1 MVTTLSPLLK
11 DGAKLPLA
19 VFALL
24 IVMMAGLE
32 LEYLESPLY
41 KYYLAEARAEYL
53 CGNSRKGDQDL
64 KIAGYLS
71 SVIASRFYCRAA
83 ANCAD
88 SLLFKDPQT
97 AIKFYEIAIAE
108 SEKYY
113 GPFYWRTIHNKSCMA
128 QAYGSLNKDKELEI
142 IENVTVTARFILAK
156 QPTDLD
162 EQTRLSIPFAK
173 NCLGRLGWLFRERG
187 EYEKAKAIYL
197 ELGQAQAKFP
207 DKQDDI
213 YPATRHLE
221 ELHKIEFGY

>member
-1 MVTTLSPLLK
+1 MIIALSPQLK
-11 DGAKLPLA
+11 DGAKLPIA
-19 VFALL
+19 VFALIIVL
-24 IVMMAGLE
+24 ITVFG
-32 LEYLESPLY
+32 LEYLEAPLY

-53 CGNSRKGDQDL
+53 CGNSLKGDQSL
-64 KIAGYLS
+64 KIAGYLNN
-71 SVIASRFYCRAA
+71 VIASRFYCRAA

-88 SLLFKDPQT
+88 SLLFKDPRT

-113 GPFYWRTIHNKSCMA
+113 GPFYWRTINTKLDMA
-128 QAYGSLNKDKELEI
+128 QACGSLNKDKELEI
-142 IENVTVTARFILAK
+142 IENGTVTARFILAK
-156 QPTDLD
+156 QPTDLN

-187 EYEKAKAIYL
+187 EYKRAKAIYL

-213 YPATRHLE
+213 YPASRHLE